1 MNKNQE
7 ATKQN
12 EEMTYRFGD
21 YEGAAR
27 DQEWK
32 TKDAAV
38 YNMLKAFRGARSGR

>member
-1 MNKNQE
+1 
-7 ATKQN
+7 
-12 EEMTYRFGD
+12 MTYTFGD
-21 YEGAAR
+21 SNDAAR